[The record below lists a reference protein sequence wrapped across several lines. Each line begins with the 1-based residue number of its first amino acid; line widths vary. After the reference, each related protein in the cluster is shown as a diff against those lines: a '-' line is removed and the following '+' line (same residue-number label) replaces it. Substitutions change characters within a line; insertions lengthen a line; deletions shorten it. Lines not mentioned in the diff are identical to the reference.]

1 MENIKFVLKKKKRE
15 SGVRQAEKILLTWM
29 IDDPEVFARVREYIM
44 PEDFIDSLLNDVA
57 KKLYEQFDSGSVNP
71 AAIINTYETEEEHN
85 EVADLFSADL
95 SDNLNAAER
104 QKALNDTV
112 IKVKSNSLDYAL
124 KNTTDPKVLQDIM
137 TQQLKLKNIH
147 IYL

>member
-1 MENIKFVLKKKKRE
+1 
-15 SGVRQAEKILLTWM
+15 M

-85 EVADLFSADL
+85 EVAGLFSADL
-95 SDNLNAAER
+95 SDNLNASER

-124 KNTTDPKVLQDIM
+124 KNTTDPKELQDIM

>member
-1 MENIKFVLKKKKRE
+1 MWQIEGAYFMIKVIY
-15 SGVRQAEKILLTWM
+15 AM
-29 IDDPEVFARVREYIM
+29 INQEM

-85 EVADLFSADL
+85 EVAGLFSADL

-124 KNTTDPKVLQDIM
+124 KNTTDPKILQDIM